1 MALFKAT
8 IETIWLRQLLQDIS
22 FHQVELTTIYSNSQ
36 SVIALSA
43 NPKFHSRNKHANTQY
58 HFTRLSQ
65 ANTIYIY
72 FYSWNGCW
80 YFDNVSTKTKTFTLC
95 WYGFCFPTKWLLK
108 FKANKSCLN
117 GLCGSFSH
125 FIKIIP
131 THQKYSIEPMFF
143 YYWSGIFGVG
153 DIKATKCC

>member
-1 MALFKAT
+1 LLAGGVVSWASKKHTSIALSSTESEYMALFKAT

-72 FYSWNGCW
+72 FYS
-80 YFDNVSTKTKTFTLC
+80 
-95 WYGFCFPTKWLLK
+95 
-108 FKANKSCLN
+108 
-117 GLCGSFSH
+117 
-125 FIKIIP
+125 
-131 THQKYSIEPMFF
+131 
-143 YYWSGIFGVG
+143 
-153 DIKATKCC
+153 